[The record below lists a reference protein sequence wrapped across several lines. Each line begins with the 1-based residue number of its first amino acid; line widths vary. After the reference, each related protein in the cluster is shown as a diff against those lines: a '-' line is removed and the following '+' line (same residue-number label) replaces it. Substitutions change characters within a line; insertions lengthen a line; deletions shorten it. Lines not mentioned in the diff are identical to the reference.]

1 MSSPLRSPRETPT
14 SGKHARIAEAE
25 DCALQR
31 GLDGRAPPRNTSA
44 AAAAAFAAPVP
55 HGGPDEHG
63 IARFDFSTNGNP
75 SGPLPSVAR
84 AVARADRRRY
94 PDPAYRALS
103 ERLAAWHG
111 VDAARI
117 VVGGSASELIHRLT
131 RVAAVVAGARRVL
144 LPSPGYGDYAAAAL
158 LAGLATAA
166 RSPSADTRQQQP
178 QQRPQ
183 LQPHDRSASAARPA
197 PDPSAGDLYWITEPM
212 NPTGSTTGRA
222 LDAEVVHAI
231 DAGAIVALDLAY
243 HPLRLDGLAL
253 APQAD
258 AAWQLWS
265 PNKTCGLTGVR
276 AAYAIAPRG
285 GEALALALRAHAPS
299 WVAGAD
305 GVAMLAAF
313 AASAAQD
320 ELRQRLSRLRAWRSA
335 LAAALRSAGWQ
346 LRDADSVTPFFV
358 AQAPAGIDL
367 AAMRSSGIKLRS
379 TDDMGLPGWLRLS
392 AQPPAALRA
401 LREAC
406 RRCTGA
412 PPR

>member
-1 MSSPLRSPRETPT
+1 MATP
-14 SGKHARIAEAE
+14 SRQHAW
-25 DCALQR
+25 
-31 GLDGRAPPRNTSA
+31 
-44 AAAAAFAAPVP
+44 AAPVP

-63 IARFDFSTNGNP
+63 VARFDFSTNGNA

-94 PDPAYRALS
+94 PDSSYRALS

-131 RVAAVVAGARRVL
+131 RVAAVAAGARRVR
-144 LPSPGYGDYAAAAL
+144 LPSPGYGDYAAAAR
-158 LAGLATAA
+158 LAGLATAVRRA
-166 RSPSADTRQQQP
+166 SADAT
-178 QQRPQ
+178 QQRR
-183 LQPHDRSASAARPA
+183 QPRNRGASAARPHSV
-197 PDPSAGDLYWITEPM
+197 PSAGALYWITEPM
-212 NPTGSTTGRA
+212 NPTGSTLGHALAAEIVRA
-222 LDAEVVHAI
+222 T

-243 HPLRLDGLAL
+243 QPLRLDGLSL
-253 APQAD
+253 PPQAD

-265 PNKTCGLTGVR
+265 PNKACGLTGVR
-276 AAYAIAPRG
+276 AAYAVAPRG
-285 GEALALALRAHAPS
+285 GEAMAHALRAHAPS

-313 AASAAQD
+313 ATPAAQD
-320 ELRQRLSRLRAWRSA
+320 ELRQRLPRLQAWRGA
-335 LAAALRSAGWQ
+335 LAAVLRASGWQ
-346 LRDADSVTPFFV
+346 VRDSDSVTPFFV
-358 AQAPAGIDL
+358 AQAPAGIDP
-367 AAMRSSGIKLRS
+367 AALRASGIQLRS

-406 RRCTGA
+406 RRCTGEPA
-412 PPR
+412 R